1 MSFKLRIITPYGVFF
16 EGDVDSLNVGTSS
29 GYLTILPNHIPL
41 VTPLQINEMSYKTN
55 KEVRVCAL
63 AGGIMYVGPTETKI
77 IANACEYREDIDI
90 DRALEA
96 KERAERRKKINI
108 HNFFKIFSHFILNI
122 LSSIP
127 KLLPHCF

>member
-96 KERAERRKKINI
+96 KERAERRLATKSQDIDVRRAEVALKRALIRI
-108 HNFFKIFSHFILNI
+108 EIFNNRG
-122 LSSIP
+122 
-127 KLLPHCF
+127 